1 MSIWVIAPVT
11 DEPEAVLTL
20 WCIFETDKDT
30 RHFVGYDGRS
40 GRVSSFIVEF
50 DPKTRKGTTA
60 SGRVY
65 QLRGPSHGNSD
76 ADYVWQRWC
85 AACGVET
92 YEDVSEQ
99 MIPGCKSEEG
109 PPDVQGKDLPPS
121 VALGIEPK
129 EFDY

>member
-1 MSIWVIAPVT
+1 M
-11 DEPEAVLTL
+11 

-40 GRVSSFIVEF
+40 GRVLSFIVEF

-65 QLRGPSHGNSD
+65 QLRGPSRGNSD
-76 ADYVWQRWC
+76 ADYVWRRWR
-85 AACGVET
+85 ATCGVET

-109 PPDVQGKDLPPS
+109 PAQCRGKTCRPHWR
-121 VALGIEPK
+121 
-129 EFDY
+129 

>member
-11 DEPEAVLTL
+11 AEPEAVLTR

-65 QLRGPSHGNSD
+65 QLRGPQP
-76 ADYVWQRWC
+76 WQQRRGLRV
-85 AACGVET
+85 AALVCRMRSREVRRRVGT
-92 YEDVSEQ
+92 DDSWMQ
-99 MIPGCKSEEG
+99 IRGRT
-109 PPDVQGKDLPPS
+109 
-121 VALGIEPK
+121 A
-129 EFDY
+129 